1 MLFQTTCRLARLAAI
16 ALAVSAC
23 ATQNMSPADANSI
36 SRIVLAG
43 PENPARYNLVQGSFS
58 DSGLAGAAGIG
69 SIAGTLAG
77 SMNDQGN
84 AAGFTATMQ
93 AQNLA
98 LGDELAR
105 AVSDGLAANGYTVAT
120 AKPQRR
126 KTTELLDSYAGIGS
140 GADAILDIAIEH
152 STYERRVWG
161 KIGPSLTINA
171 RLVDARTSRRF
182 LQRTYRYDFSS
193 ATLGY
198 TLLRPPPEFGFDT
211 MGEVMANPE
220 RAAAGFRAV
229 IPMIVADLTA
239 QLPKK

>member
-1 MLFQTTCRLARLAAI
+1 MLFQPICRYLI
-16 ALAVSAC
+16 AGIAFAVSAC
-23 ATQNMSPADANSI
+23 ATQNMSPADVNSI
-36 SRIVLAG
+36 RRIALAG

-58 DSGLAGAAGIG
+58 DSGLSGAAGVG
-69 SIAGTLAG
+69 AVAGTLAG
-77 SMNDQGN
+77 SMNDQTN
-84 AAGFTATMQ
+84 AQNFTAAMQ

-105 AVSDGLAANGYTVAT
+105 AVRDGLAANGYDIAQI
-120 AKPQRR
+120 KQQRR
-126 KTTELLDSYAGIGS
+126 KSTELLDSYAGIDPA
-140 GADAILDIAIEH
+140 ADAVLDIAIEQ

-171 RLVDARTSRRF
+171 RLVDPRTSRRL

-193 ATLGY
+193 ATIGY
-198 TLLRPPPEFGFDT
+198 TILRPPSRYGFDT
-211 MGEVMANPE
+211 ISDVMANPQL
-220 RAAAGFRAV
+220 AAEGFRAV